1 MRQGASISIRAS
13 TCWIVECPMLN
24 RIGNWVVKQLVDI
37 ISVSI
42 GLLLSLPIIAVFDA
56 IVYAESPSLIFYR
69 QRRLG
74 RNRKSFDIVKV
85 CNVRLGL
92 AKDRQI
98 GWAIPHPPPCLKM
111 GAFVRKWNVDEM
123 PRFWNV
129 RKDEMGLI
137 GPRPKCPQQGA
148 RFNHGMP
155 YYNACHR
162 GQTGNYR
169 LGTTVCVATFFYAN
183 ARMLDRKNSQRGAK
197 RMITCESLK
206 CRSSATNLVSLFIR
220 RNFLKFYCGY
230 RCLDSLCGSCRVVN
244 SQSRLN
250 SRQLDLTNYNYN
262 YINELCLSS
271 SHLSS

>member
-1 MRQGASISIRAS
+1 
-13 TCWIVECPMLN
+13 MLN

-42 GLLLSLPIIAVFDA
+42 GLLFSLPIIAVFNT

-74 RNRKSFDIVKV
+74 RNRKSFDLVKIYDV
-85 CNVRLGL
+85 QLGL

-98 GWAIPHPPPCLKM
+98 EWAIPHPPPCLKM
-111 GAFVRKWNVDEM
+111 GALVRKWNIDKM

-137 GPRPKCPQQGA
+137 GLRPKRPQQGA

-169 LGTTVCVATFFYAN
+169 LGTTVCVATFFYADV
-183 ARMLDRKNSQRGAK
+183 RMLDRKNSQRRAK
-197 RMITCESLK
+197 RMITCETLK
-206 CRSSATNLVSLFIR
+206 CRSGATNLVSLFIR
-220 RNFLKFYCGY
+220 RAFLKFYCGY
-230 RCLDSLCGSCRVVN
+230 RCLDRLCGSCRVVN

-250 SRQLDLTNYNYN
+250 SRRSGFISYNC
-262 YINELCLSS
+262 INELCLSS
-271 SHLSS
+271 SHLSSQCCLEQIPIK